1 MKTKKDKQNMTE
13 SIRLKE
19 SNANFEGEKEV
30 KGEIVKTL
38 FYEIKP
44 VTPED
49 AKLILEDMP
58 KNQFLAFANVETG
71 KINVIYRLKDGKNFG
86 LVEPEA

>member
-30 KGEIVKTL
+30 KGEIV
-38 FYEIKP
+38 I
-44 VTPED
+44 V
-49 AKLILEDMP
+49 
-58 KNQFLAFANVETG
+58 VEG
-71 KINVIYRLKDGKNFG
+71 SI
-86 LVEPEA
+86 